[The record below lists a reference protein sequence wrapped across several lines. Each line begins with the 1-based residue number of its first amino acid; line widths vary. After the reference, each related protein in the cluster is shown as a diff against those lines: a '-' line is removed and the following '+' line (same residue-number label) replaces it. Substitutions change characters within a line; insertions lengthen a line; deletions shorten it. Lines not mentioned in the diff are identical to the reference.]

1 MVIAS
6 ETHAL
11 QRLPRR
17 GPTKEAERFL
27 RGQGRFIA
35 DLSLPGTKHM
45 ALVSSPHAHARIRA
59 IDTSAALKM
68 PGVCTVVTGAELAAH
83 TNPIGNYLYKKNVE
97 WYPLAFEKAHYAGEW
112 VVAVVADTRYQA
124 EDAAEAVLV
133 DYEPL
138 APVVDMEAAL
148 APDSPLVH
156 EAVGSNVLWHRDLT
170 WGDVD
175 GDFARADVVVRDRLY
190 WGRHSGVPIE
200 TFGVLACYHVA
211 DDLFEFWGSW
221 HMPYVPDRVSR
232 GLKVPM
238 NRVRIHYDVDVGGSF
253 GSKCG
258 YKHAILTGYLA
269 RKLHAP
275 VAFQEDRLENMRSG
289 DAHGPNRLYDVA
301 AAAMKDGRIT
311 SLKMRVID
319 DQGAWP
325 MIGVIQIGKP
335 ITALVGPY
343 KIGSCQY
350 DATLVMTNKAVQGAF
365 RGLGQSPTNFAV
377 ERIVDL
383 VAEQLGLDRVAVR
396 ERNLIER
403 GDFPYAIPT
412 GTSYD
417 SGDPPLL
424 LRRVLEMADLERWKR
439 YRAEARERG
448 RHVGIG
454 IAIGVEPSGGN
465 TTFKALMTP
474 DDPVT
479 TYPEGCFVKIDPEG
493 GVTAQIGFPTQGQGH
508 ETMVATVVGAELGV
522 APEQV
527 TVIRTDSLST
537 LPTHMPIAS
546 RSAMMLG
553 SAAFLAAQALKQK
566 MARIAA
572 HNLEVAPT
580 DVEHRDGAFY
590 VCGTSRSVSFVE
602 VAKIAHRQWHRMP
615 PDEEPGLQSIRV
627 WMAPTTG
634 QLPDSENRV
643 QIYPCSAFGAHVAI
657 VEVDPDTGMVEILK
671 YYVAHDCGTVFNPEI
686 VAGMVCGGI
695 AHGIGGT
702 LQEEFAYSED
712 GQFLAGTFMDYLIPS
727 ATQVPDV
734 ELDESIQSP
743 SPITPLGQKGIA
755 EGGYMTSPGAI
766 VSAVEDALKQAGGG
780 RISRIP
786 MTPEYLHG
794 LFAQARA
801 HAHGH

>member
-1 MVIAS
+1 MVIAP
-6 ETHAL
+6 ETQAV

-17 GPTKEAERFL
+17 GPAKEAERFL

-35 DLSLPGTKHM
+35 DLNLPGTKHM

-59 IDTSAALKM
+59 IDTTAALKM
-68 PGVCTVVTGAELAAH
+68 PGVCAIVTGAELAAH
-83 TNPIGNYLYKKNVE
+83 TTPIANYLNKKGVE
-97 WYPLAFEKAHYAGEW
+97 WYPLAVDKVHYVGEW
-112 VVAVVADTRYQA
+112 VAAVVADTRYQA
-124 EDAAEAVLV
+124 EDAAEAVVV

-138 APVVDMEAAL
+138 PPVVDMEAAL

-156 EAVGSNVLWHRDLT
+156 ENEGTNVLWHRKLT

-175 GDFARADVVVRDRLY
+175 GDFARADVVVRDRLH

-211 DDLFEFWGSW
+211 DERFEFWGSW

-232 GLKVPM
+232 GLRVPM
-238 NRVRIHYDVDVGGSF
+238 NHVLIHYDVDVGGSF
-253 GSKCG
+253 GSKSG

-275 VAFQEDRLENMRSG
+275 VAFHEDRLENMRSG
-289 DAHGPNRLYDVA
+289 DAHGPNRLYDVE

-311 SLKMRVID
+311 SLKIRVID

-365 RGLGQSPTNFAV
+365 RGLGQSPTNFVV
-377 ERIVDL
+377 ERMVDL
-383 VAEQLGLDRVAVR
+383 VADQLRLDRVAVR
-396 ERNLIER
+396 ERNLIQR
-403 GDFPYAIPT
+403 QDFPYMIPT
-412 GTSYD
+412 GTTYD

-424 LRRVLEMADLERWKR
+424 LRRVLEMADLDRWER
-439 YRAEARERG
+439 YRAEARKRG
-448 RHVGIG
+448 RYLGIG
-454 IAIGVEPSGGN
+454 IAIAVEPSGGN

-474 DDPVT
+474 EDPVT
-479 TYPEGCFVKIDPEG
+479 TYPEGCFVKIDPNG
-493 GVTAQIGFPTQGQGH
+493 GITAQMGFPTAGQGH

-522 APEQV
+522 PAEQI
-527 TVIRTDSLST
+527 TVIRADSLST

-546 RSAMMLG
+546 RSALMLG
-553 SAAFLAAQALKQK
+553 SAAFLAAQEVKQK

-572 HNLEVAPT
+572 HNLEAAPA
-580 DVEHRDGAFY
+580 DMEYKDGAFC
-590 VCGTSRSVSFVE
+590 VRGTSRSLSFAE

-615 PDEEPGLQSIRV
+615 PNEEAGLQSTRV

-634 QLPDSENRV
+634 QLPDSKNRV
-643 QIYPCSAFGAHVAI
+643 QIYPCSAFGAHVVI
-657 VEVDPDTGMVEILK
+657 VEVDPNTGIVEILK
-671 YYVAHDCGTVFNPEI
+671 YYVSHDCGTVLNPEI
-686 VAGMVCGGI
+686 VAGMVSGGI
-695 AHGIGGT
+695 AHGIGGV
-702 LQEEFAYSED
+702 LQEEFAYNQD
-712 GQFLAGTFMDYLIPS
+712 GQLLAQTFMDYLIPT
-727 ATQVPDV
+727 ATQVPDI
-734 ELDESIQSP
+734 ELDESVQTP
-743 SPITPLGQKGIA
+743 SPLTPLGQKGIA
-755 EGGYMTSPGAI
+755 EGGYMTSPAAL

-786 MTPEYLHG
+786 MTPEYLYG
-794 LFAQARA
+794 LFAQAEG
-801 HAHGH
+801 HANGD